1 MRDDERRREEG
12 ELHVKVSIKKQS
24 QLISQPKGF
33 GIVNAKSGK
42 KKKIQNFFLDYTIYI
57 IKLKLL

>member
-33 GIVNAKSGK
+33 GIVKAKSAK
-42 KKKIQNFFLDYTIYI
+42 KKNPKFLLGLYYI
-57 IKLKLL
+57 HHKT